1 MFLLHH
7 RLHQPS
13 GAAGQVLLRGS
24 CLVEESMLS
33 GEAVQV
39 RKSSYVPDE
48 GVEYDP
54 DKYHSCTVYAG
65 TIVQQVEHTSTLHR
79 VQSQN

>member
-1 MFLLHH
+1 ML
-7 RLHQPS
+7 QN
-13 GAAGQVLLRGS
+13 GKAACDAVILRGN
-24 CLVEESMLS
+24 CLAEESMLS

-54 DKYHSCTVYAG
+54 DNYHSCTVYAG
-65 TIVQQVEHTSTLHR
+65 TIVQQVGLLLHT
-79 VQSQN
+79 